1 MKRERALET
10 VAPISD
16 RQVCAKV
23 LPTVMLC
30 LIDPGSDAVREAAF
44 ACVDTY
50 MSKLRQVSARMKV
63 EEAERRRI
71 EVGVAYFNCK

>member
-1 MKRERALET
+1 
-10 VAPISD
+10 
-16 RQVCAKV
+16 
-23 LPTVMLC
+23 MLC

-50 MSKLRQVSARMKV
+50 MSKLREVSARMKI

-71 EVGVAYFNCK
+71 EVRAGIVVCEMRGWRWRWAKVVAAWANK

>member
-1 MKRERALET
+1 M
-10 VAPISD
+10 
-16 RQVCAKV
+16 
-23 LPTVMLC
+23 MLC

-50 MSKLRQVSARMKV
+50 MSKLREVSARMKV

-71 EVGVAYFNCK
+71 EVMTAA